1 MILNGLSQVS
11 IQCKCELFFYSYSII
26 FVFITEFGLKFDKG
40 WYPNLVNPAEYIRRC
55 TTSRAVCHPCKLTDM
70 VTMAHG
76 LDRLIERAE
85 MPTASATDGLEGE
98 SASFPRMLCIAMP
111 ARFASAGEPKLLC
124 LRSKARACRR
134 KLQEILTRNQPI
146 TSILT
151 QLSKASC
158 GKGSK

>member
-1 MILNGLSQVS
+1 LILNGLSQVS

-85 MPTASATDGLEGE
+85 MPTASATDGLERE
-98 SASFPRMLCIAMP
+98 RALRSRACFASPCPLALPEQESQNCSASE
-111 ARFASAGEPKLLC
+111 ARRELADANYKKSWRG
-124 LRSKARACRR
+124 
-134 KLQEILTRNQPI
+134 TNQSLAFLP
-146 TSILT
+146 S
-151 QLSKASC
+151 
-158 GKGSK
+158 